1 MGDSYV
7 LLTLCYTRYDIGSY
21 IYIPSSQGSQVAILR
36 RQRTTRTASSANLK
50 LSPQGRS
57 YVRAVP
63 GTNLVGCYF
72 NVEYRCRLYMYT
84 SGAPYWVCLR
94 PI

>member
-1 MGDSYV
+1 MGGSYV

-21 IYIPSSQGSQVAILR
+21 IYILSSQGSQVAILR

-57 YVRAVP
+57 YV
-63 GTNLVGCYF
+63 
-72 NVEYRCRLYMYT
+72 MYGQYQVLT
-84 SGAPYWVCLR
+84 LLGVISM
-94 PI
+94 